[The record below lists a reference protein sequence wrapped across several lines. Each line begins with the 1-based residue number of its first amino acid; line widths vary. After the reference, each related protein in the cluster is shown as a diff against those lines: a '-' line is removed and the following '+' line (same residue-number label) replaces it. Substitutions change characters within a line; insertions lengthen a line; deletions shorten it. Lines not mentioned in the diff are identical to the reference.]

1 MHRIVSVTPYPDF
14 SLEIRFANG
23 ETKHVN
29 LRPFIQG
36 GLSQPLG
43 QWDFFRQVAIDAGGG
58 LVWPNGYDFCPNF
71 LHDEVAAIQPA

>member
-14 SLEIRFANG
+14 SLELHFANG
-23 ETKHVN
+23 ETKHVD

-36 GLSQPLG
+36 GLSRPLG
-43 QWDFFRQVAIDAGGG
+43 QWNFFRQVTIDAGGG

-71 LHDEVAAIQPA
+71 LHDEVAATEPA